1 MPQIKYISEP
11 AEYFDMLTSDQI
23 LVMGI
28 NFVSDEIVEMRYQYK
43 EETPLWPTAGFLLHF
58 EEGIHVIGK
67 ESSSF
72 RFRIVLFR
80 FIEMPHFVDALNYIS
95 FLQCFLQFVPIGHP
109 EIVTEGF
116 TDIQQYEGLIKCKI
130 LPPRGLYIPV
140 LPVKMNNK
148 LLFTL
153 CRESISGF

>member
-1 MPQIKYISEP
+1 MLNRFWGKFGQRSNMPRIKYISEP
-11 AEYFDMLTSDQI
+11 VEYFDMLTSDQI

-28 NFVSDEIVEMRYQYK
+28 
-43 EETPLWPTAGFLLHF
+43 AGFLLHF

-95 FLQCFLQFVPIGHP
+95 PKVLQIYNSTKDSSNAKSFHQEDCTYPYYQ
-109 EIVTEGF
+109 
-116 TDIQQYEGLIKCKI
+116 
-130 LPPRGLYIPV
+130 
-140 LPVKMNNK
+140 
-148 LLFTL
+148 
-153 CRESISGF
+153 